1 MLQLPLLV
9 SHFLLHFETLQDIH
23 KYTDMF
29 LVALRPSVAHSP
41 TRSLRRASRDHNAL
55 RQAERNVRF

>member
-9 SHFLLHFETLQDIH
+9 CHFLLHFETLQDIH
-23 KYTDMF
+23 EYRNIL

-41 TRSLRRASRDHNAL
+41 MRSLRRASRDHNAV
-55 RQAERNVRF
+55 RQAERSVRF